1 MGRMERKGI
10 CKLNGKTLYLHT
22 ITPLHSGTGQT
33 VAVIDLP
40 VAREKATGYPVI
52 PASSLKGVL
61 RDAAGGKSDA
71 ANRLFGS
78 LEKAG
83 AISIGDQRLLCLP
96 VRSYF
101 GTFAYISCPLALGR
115 FVRDLEALGLN
126 APFKKAD
133 VPVVDDTT
141 TGLAV
146 VLPNAPISS
155 LKHGAQVFLED
166 LDLAIQEAAGAAA
179 IAEGLAEILFN
190 GEETMFTTRFG
201 LVSDNVFSYL
211 CETAL
216 EVSARVALHDETKTV
231 RTGGLWYEEA
241 VPAEAIF
248 AGPVLIESRFEGT
261 AEEAF
266 AAVNRKLIQVGG
278 KSSVGR
284 GLCRMIVGE

>member
-1 MGRMERKGI
+1 MERKGI
-10 CKLNGKTLYLHT
+10 RILNGKTLYLHT

-61 RDAAGGKSDA
+61 RDAAGGESEA

-126 APFKKAD
+126 APFEKAD
-133 VPVVDDTT
+133 IPTVVDTNDA
-141 TGLAV
+141 LAI
-146 VLPNAPISS
+146 VLPNAPLSS
-155 LKHGAQVFLED
+155 LKHDAQVFLED
-166 LDLAIQEAAGAAA
+166 LDLTFQEAAGAAA
-179 IAEGLAEILFN
+179 IATGLANVLFA
-190 GEETMFTTRFG
+190 GEETTFTKRFG

-216 EVSARVALHDETKTV
+216 EVSARVALEDTTKTV
-231 RTGGLWYEEA
+231 KTGGLWYEEA

-248 AGPVLIESRFEGT
+248 AGPVLVESRFEGT
-261 AEEAF
+261 ADEAF
-266 AAVNRKLIQVGG
+266 EAVNRRLIQVGG

-284 GLCRMIVGE
+284 GLCRVIVGA